1 MKTIKMRRFE
11 STGCARKVTPR
22 MMEYLGHVIDLPTDN
37 YRGKDTGKA
46 PDEVIG
52 QKMCVTRGR
61 IWSLRKDIARNYDKQ
76 EVLELCEE
84 VMKETA

>member
-1 MKTIKMRRFE
+1 MKYRYFE
-11 STGCARKVTPR
+11 STGRERKAPSPR

-61 IWSLRKDIARNYDKQ
+61 IWSLRKDIAKNYNKQ

-84 VMKETA
+84 IMKEVA